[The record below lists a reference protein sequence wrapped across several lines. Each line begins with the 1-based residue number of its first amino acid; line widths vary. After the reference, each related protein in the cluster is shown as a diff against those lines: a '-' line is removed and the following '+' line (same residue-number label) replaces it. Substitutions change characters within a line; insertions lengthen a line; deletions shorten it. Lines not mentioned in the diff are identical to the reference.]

1 MRPFPSSSGVSFGP
15 GPITPAVKLLLLAN
29 VGVFL
34 LTLVAPRLIVGLF
47 GLTPADVLERAH
59 IWQPVTYLFVHSSTS
74 FGHILFNMLA
84 VWMFGV
90 ELERRWGTP
99 FFLKFYFV
107 CGLGA
112 AFCTMAAGLLPFE
125 STARLYYT
133 TTIGASGAV
142 YGLLMAWA
150 LIFPHREILFMFI
163 FPLKARVFVLI
174 VGAIAFLS
182 ALNASGGPV
191 ASIAHLGGLLAGWLY
206 LQGPR
211 NLLMEVRRQVAR
223 RRMDRM
229 RRRFNIHKGGKDYWG
244 GDGRVH

>member
-1 MRPFPSSSGVSFGP
+1 VRQFPSTAGVSFGP
-15 GPITPAVKLLLLAN
+15 GPITPAVKLII
-29 VGVFL
+29 
-34 LTLVAPRLIVGLF
+34 LVNVGLF
-47 GLTPADVLERAH
+47 LVTMVAPTTVVTLLGLQPSAVVGQAK
-59 IWQPVTYLFVHSSTS
+59 IWQLVTYLFVHSPTS
-74 FGHILFNMLA
+74 IGHVLFNMLA

-99 FFLKFYFV
+99 FFAKFYAV
-107 CGLGA
+107 CGVGA
-112 AFCTMAAGLLPFE
+112 ALCTIVVSLLPFDAT
-125 STARLYYT
+125 SSLYDT

-163 FPLKARVFVLI
+163 FPLKTRMFVLI

-191 ASIAHLGGLLAGWLY
+191 ASIAHLGGLIAGWFY

-211 NLLMEVRRQVAR
+211 GMILEIRRQIAR
-223 RRMDRM
+223 RRMDRL
-229 RRRFNIHKGGKDYWG
+229 RRRFNVHKGGRDYWN
-244 GDGRVH
+244 DNDRVH

>member
-1 MRPFPSSSGVSFGP
+1 V
-15 GPITPAVKLLLLAN
+15 TPAVKLILILN
-29 VGVFL
+29 VGMFL
-34 LTLVAPRLIVGLF
+34 LTLMAPSMVVGLL
-47 GLTPADVLERAH
+47 GLTPAAVIEQARV
-59 IWQPVTYLFVHSSTS
+59 WQLATYLFVHSPSS

-99 FFLKFYFV
+99 FFVKYYFV
-107 CGLGA
+107 CGMGA
-112 AFCTMAAGLLPFE
+112 AFCTMIAAFLPFDA
-125 STARLYYT
+125 TTRLYDT

-174 VGAIAFLS
+174 VGAIAFFS

-191 ASIAHLGGLLAGWLY
+191 ASIAHLGGLLAGWLF

-211 NLLMEVRRQVAR
+211 GLIMEVRRQIAR

-229 RRRFNIHKGGKDYWG
+229 RRRFNVHKGGRDYWNG
-244 GDGRVH
+244 NDRVH

>member
-1 MRPFPSSSGVSFGP
+1 MRSPSSAGVSFGP
-15 GPITPAVKLLLLAN
+15 GPITPAVKLLLFAN
-29 VGVFL
+29 LGTFL
-34 LTLVAPRLIVGLF
+34 VTLVASSTVVPLL
-47 GLTPADVLERAH
+47 GLTPSAVLGQAQV
-59 IWQPVTYLFVHSSTS
+59 WQLVTYLFVHSPTS
-74 FGHILFNMLA
+74 IGHILFNMLA

-107 CGLGA
+107 CGVGA
-112 AFCTMAAGLLPFE
+112 AICTMVAAFLPFE
-125 STARLYYT
+125 ATARLYFT

-191 ASIAHLGGLLAGWLY
+191 ASIAHLGGLLAGWLF
-206 LQGPR
+206 LQGPGG
-211 NLLMEVRRQVAR
+211 LILEFRRQLAR
-223 RRMDRM
+223 RKMDRM
-229 RRRFNIHKGGKDYWG
+229 RRRFDVHKGGRDYWN
-244 GDGRVH
+244 DNNRVH

>member
-1 MRPFPSSSGVSFGP
+1 VRPFPSTAGVSFGP
-15 GPITPAVKLLLLAN
+15 GPITPAVKLILIIN
-29 VGVFL
+29 VGMFL
-34 LTLVAPRLIVGLF
+34 LTMVAPAAVVGLL
-47 GLTPADVLERAH
+47 GLKPSAVMEQARV
-59 IWQPVTYLFVHSSTS
+59 WQLVTYLFVHAPTS
-74 FGHILFNMLA
+74 IGHILFNMLA

-99 FFLKFYFV
+99 FFVKFYFV
-107 CGLGA
+107 CGVGA
-112 AFCTMAAGLLPFE
+112 AVCTMIAAFLPFE
-125 STARLYYT
+125 ATARLYVT

-174 VGAIAFLS
+174 VGAIAFFS

-191 ASIAHLGGLLAGWLY
+191 ASIAHLGGLLAGWLF

-211 NLLMEVRRQVAR
+211 GLILEVRRQIAR
-223 RRMDRM
+223 RRMDRL
-229 RRRFNIHKGGKDYWG
+229 RRRFNVHKGGRDYWG
-244 GDGRVH
+244 GDGKVH

>member
-1 MRPFPSSSGVSFGP
+1 VRPFPSSSGVSFGP
-15 GPITPAVKLLLLAN
+15 GPITPAVKLLLIAN
-29 VGVFL
+29 VGIFL
-34 LTLVAPRLIVGLF
+34 LTLVAPRLVIGVF
-47 GLTPADVLERAH
+47 GLTPADVVEQARV
-59 IWQPVTYLFVHSSTS
+59 WQPVTYLFVHSATS

-107 CGLGA
+107 CGVGA
-112 AFCTMAAGLLPFE
+112 ALCTMAVSLLPFE
-125 STARLYYT
+125 ATARLYYT

-191 ASIAHLGGLLAGWLY
+191 ASIAHLGGLLAGWFY

-211 NLLMEVRRQVAR
+211 GLLMEIRRQIAR

>member
-1 MRPFPSSSGVSFGP
+1 V
-15 GPITPAVKLLLLAN
+15 TPAVKLILILN
-29 VGVFL
+29 VGMFL
-34 LTLVAPRLIVGLF
+34 LTLMAPSMVVGLL
-47 GLTPADVLERAH
+47 GLTPAAVIEQARV
-59 IWQPVTYLFVHSSTS
+59 WQLATYLFVHSPSS

-99 FFLKFYFV
+99 FFLKYYFV
-107 CGLGA
+107 CGMGA
-112 AFCTMAAGLLPFE
+112 AFCTMIAAFLPFDA
-125 STARLYYT
+125 TTRLYDT

-174 VGAIAFLS
+174 VGAIAFFS

-191 ASIAHLGGLLAGWLY
+191 ASIAHLGGLLAGWLF

-211 NLLMEVRRQVAR
+211 GLIMEVRRQIAR

-229 RRRFNIHKGGKDYWG
+229 RRRFNVHKGGRDYWNG
-244 GDGRVH
+244 NDRVH

>member
-1 MRPFPSSSGVSFGP
+1 MRPFPSTAGVSFGP
-15 GPITPAVKLLLLAN
+15 GPITPAVKLILILN
-29 VGVFL
+29 VGMFL
-34 LTLVAPRLIVGLF
+34 LTLVAPGPVVGLL
-47 GLTPADVLERAH
+47 GMTPSAVLEQARV
-59 IWQPVTYLFVHSSTS
+59 WQPATYLFVHSPSS

-99 FFLKFYFV
+99 FFVKFYFV
-107 CGLGA
+107 CGIGA
-112 AFCTMAAGLLPFE
+112 ALCTVFAAFLPFDA
-125 STARLYYT
+125 TARLYDT

-150 LIFPHREILFMFI
+150 LIFPYREILFMFI

-174 VGAIAFLS
+174 VGAIAFFS

-191 ASIAHLGGLLAGWLY
+191 ASIAHLGGLLAGWLF

-211 NLLMEVRRQVAR
+211 GLLMELRRQMAR
-223 RRMDRM
+223 RKMDRM
-229 RRRFNIHKGGKDYWG
+229 RRRFNVHKGGRDYWG
-244 GDGRVH
+244 GDGTVH